1 MMPAILA
8 ALLLQ
13 TTPVAPLPKAQP
25 LPPPDADTAAVLAPI
40 DRMFAALTAKD
51 SDGILAN
58 TLSTGRATAVVTL
71 PDGTR
76 AHRSRSWTDFAAGIK
91 DGPSRLE
98 ERLINPAVEIDGDIA
113 MVWSSYVFLI
123 DGKLSH
129 CGVDHFDMVR
139 DAGGWKVLNITWTQ
153 RQTDCPAL

>member
-1 MMPAILA
+1 MILT

-13 TTPVAPLPKAQP
+13 VTPVQPLPKAVP
-25 LPPPDADTAAVLAPI
+25 LPPPDAETAAVLAPI
-40 DRMFAALTAKD
+40 NRMFAALTVRDTA
-51 SDGILAN
+51 
-58 TLSTGRATAVVTL
+58 TLVAQTRAEGRATAVLTL

-76 AHRSRSWTDFAAGIK
+76 AVRARSWADFAEGLK
-91 DGPSRLE
+91 DGPGKLE
-98 ERLINPAVEIDGDIA
+98 ERLVNPVVEIDGDIA

-123 DGKLSH
+123 DGKRSH

-153 RQTDCPAL
+153 RQTDCPA

>member
-1 MMPAILA
+1 MSLLL

-13 TTPVAPLPKAQP
+13 TTPVAPLPKAVP
-25 LPPPDADTAAVLAPI
+25 LPPPDAETAAVLAPI
-40 DRMFAALTAKD
+40 DRMFAALTARD
-51 SDGILAN
+51 AAQILAN
-58 TLSTGRATAVVTL
+58 TLPAGKATAVMTL

-76 AHRSRSWTDFAAGIK
+76 AVRSRSWADFAEGLK
-91 DGPSRLE
+91 DGPGKLE
-98 ERLINPAVEIDGDIA
+98 ERLVNPVVEIDGDIA

-123 DGKLSH
+123 DGKRSH

-153 RQTDCPAL
+153 RQTDCPAA

>member
-1 MMPAILA
+1 MSLIL

-13 TTPVAPLPKAQP
+13 VTPVPPLPKAVP

-51 SDGILAN
+51 GPTLLAQ
-58 TLSTGRATAVVTL
+58 TLNEGRATAVLTL

-76 AHRSRSWTDFAAGIK
+76 AVRSRSWADFAKGIG

-98 ERLINPAVEIDGDIA
+98 ERLINPVVEIDGDIA
-113 MVWSSYVFLI
+113 MVWSNYVFLI

-139 DAGGWKVLNITWTQ
+139 DAGGWKILNITWTQ
-153 RQTDCPAL
+153 RQTGCPTL